1 MKHLPQVIFLVGPT
15 AVGKTEVACRLARKV
30 RGEIISCDSMQ
41 VYRQVRI
48 ASNKPSTAALKAVPH
63 HLVDVVS
70 VEEEFDVARFR
81 KAAVAS
87 IRQIMAR
94 RRVPLIVGGSGLY
107 MSVLLDGI
115 FEGQAKD
122 EALRRRLETVA
133 EEKGNVFLHEELRR
147 RDPPAAEKIHANDRR
162 RIIRALEVFELT
174 RTPISAIQKNR
185 KGLWGQYDIRV
196 FGLNYPRQ
204 ELYGRID
211 RRVEAMFRE
220 GLLKE
225 VEGLRRL
232 LLSQTAAKIIGI
244 KEVGEHLE
252 GRTGLA
258 VAKELMKQNT
268 RRYAKRQLTWFRRD
282 SRIEWIELEEKI
294 TPPEAVKMIL
304 RSLEEK

>member
-258 VAKELMKQNT
+258 AAKELMKQNT